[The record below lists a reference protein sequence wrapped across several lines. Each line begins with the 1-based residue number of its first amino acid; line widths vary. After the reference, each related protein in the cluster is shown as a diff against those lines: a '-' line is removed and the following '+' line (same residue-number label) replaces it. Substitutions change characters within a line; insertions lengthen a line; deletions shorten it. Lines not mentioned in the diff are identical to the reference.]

1 MLAIQTPRFK
11 KYRVVF
17 IASKLC
23 SHGLNTSQRLQAVQ
37 IAEPL
42 SLAFRCLRPSTAPAT
57 VSASASAS
65 VM

>member
-1 MLAIQTPRFK
+1 MLAIQAPRFK
-11 KYRVVF
+11 RYRVVL

-23 SHGLNTSQRLQAVQ
+23 SHGLNTSQRRQRAQ

-42 SLAFRCLRPSTAPAT
+42 SVAFRCLRPSVAPAT
-57 VSASASAS
+57 VRASASAS